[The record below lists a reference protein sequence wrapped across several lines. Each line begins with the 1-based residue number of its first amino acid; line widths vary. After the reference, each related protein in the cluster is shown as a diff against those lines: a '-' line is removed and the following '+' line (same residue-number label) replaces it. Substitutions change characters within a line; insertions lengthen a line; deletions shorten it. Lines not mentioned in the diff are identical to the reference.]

1 MFKTIQKGDI
11 KLIAFLGLGKTT
23 YYWSYKMVKARYLMI
38 FWNFVVDTIDLN
50 ISLFTTHGS
59 ICIFHNEFIASWLFV
74 K

>member
-38 FWNFVVDTIDLN
+38 FLKFRCGYNL
-50 ISLFTTHGS
+50 LKH
-59 ICIFHNEFIASWLFV
+59 
-74 K
+74 